1 MWAQDIRYSHRPEY
15 KIPKEPKIVELVPF
29 KDTDGMMRVNTWHKS
44 ACHGAVAVGTI
55 SSHSLFRGYKWSDGL
70 ITRDLCSRLV
80 REVEDEYE
88 WPVVLW
94 KMLP

>member
-1 MWAQDIRYSHRPEY
+1 
-15 KIPKEPKIVELVPF
+15 
-29 KDTDGMMRVNTWHKS
+29 
-44 ACHGAVAVGTI
+44 
-55 SSHSLFRGYKWSDGL
+55 LFRGYKWSDGL